1 MSYDFEV
8 GSWVV
13 FEFVFVLILDFWIF
27 IIVRSNF
34 FLGVNNLFL
43 RNVYGI
49 KEGVRNGEINLGTIN
64 VMVFKKIINVYNDCL
79 ID

>member
-64 VMVFKKIINVYNDCL
+64 VMFFKKIINVYNDCL